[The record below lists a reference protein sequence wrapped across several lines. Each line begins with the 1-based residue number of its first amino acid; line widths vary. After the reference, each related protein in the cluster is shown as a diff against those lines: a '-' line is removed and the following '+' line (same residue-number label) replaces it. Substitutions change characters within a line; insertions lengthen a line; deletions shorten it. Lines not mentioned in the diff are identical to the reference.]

1 MGEKY
6 YLDLFQNDQKLN
18 VLERTFLLDKGI
30 KIEKNYGLE
39 IESKK
44 EDEVNFKI
52 NYFPKK
58 YCVNDVK
65 SDILDVLNRDNN
77 FFMLKL
83 NDRNKVEKI
92 LNKKMIS
99 ESIENK
105 IFKYMKN
112 NPENSTIIINTIRDY
127 KILLEEENYHAE
139 DKMNSEGVSSF
150 LFFDMN
156 NKTYY
161 TDKITNIN
169 HFIGGIIP
177 FINVPMNLKFRIREM
192 TADFV
197 ILEFQSEYNEGIL
210 SYASF
215 MLTLKEILGYPM
227 NEKYI
232 FDFQIDSVYK
242 IKRENSEIIGFNI
255 QKNINLNG
263 NKYKESIILKNVDYS

>member
-1 MGEKY
+1 MSEKY
-6 YLDLFQNDQKLN
+6 YLDLFQKNQTFN
-18 VLERTFLLDKGI
+18 VLERSFILDKNI
-30 KIEKNYGLE
+30 KIVKNYGLE
-39 IESKK
+39 IERKK
-44 EDEVNFKI
+44 EDKINFKI

-58 YCVNDVK
+58 FCANDVK
-65 SDILDVLNRDNN
+65 SEILDVLNRDNN

-92 LNKKMIS
+92 LNKKTIAG
-99 ESIENK
+99 SIEDK
-105 IFKYMKN
+105 IFEYMKN
-112 NPENSTIIINTIRDY
+112 DPENSTTIINTVRNY
-127 KILLEEENYHAE
+127 KMLLEEENYHAE

-150 LFFDMN
+150 IFLDIN
-156 NKTYY
+156 NKAYY

-177 FINVPMNLKFRIREM
+177 FINVPMNLKFKIREM

-197 ILEFQSEYNEGIL
+197 VLEFHSEYNEEIL

-232 FDFQIDSVYK
+232 FDFQMDGVYK
-242 IKRENSEIIGFNI
+242 IKREDSEIVGFNI

-263 NKYKESIILKNVDYS
+263 NKYKESIILKNVTYS

>member
-1 MGEKY
+1 MSEKY
-6 YLDLFQNDQKLN
+6 YLDLFQNNQKFN
-18 VLERTFLLDKGI
+18 VLERTFLLDKNI
-30 KIEKNYGLE
+30 KIVKNYGLE
-39 IESKK
+39 IESKREEK
-44 EDEVNFKI
+44 INFKI

-65 SDILDVLNRDNN
+65 SDIVDVLNRDNN
-77 FFMLKL
+77 FFMIKL

-92 LNKKMIS
+92 LNKKTIA
-99 ESIENK
+99 ESIEDK
-105 IFKYMKN
+105 IFEYMKN

-127 KILLEEENYHAE
+127 KILLEEGNYHAE

-150 LFFDMN
+150 IFFDIN
-156 NKTYY
+156 NKAYY

-177 FINVPMNLKFRIREM
+177 FINVPMNLKFKIREI
-192 TADFV
+192 TSDFV
-197 ILEFQSEYNEGIL
+197 ILEFQSEYNEEIL

-232 FDFQIDSVYK
+232 FDFQMDGVYK
-242 IKRENSEIIGFNI
+242 IKREDSEIVGFNI

-263 NKYKESIILKNVDYS
+263 NKYKESIILKNVTYS